1 MSTQIKYTAT
11 IDDNPFAAGAQ
22 RLGNVLQGIQ
32 QRFSQVGRD
41 FTTVGHGMSAQM
53 GQITDSV
60 RGEVAAMGGH
70 FSSLLEAVGRTRL
83 GFVALVGAAA
93 GLAAGK
99 AVAATAE
106 MTEAAM
112 DLGRVLGT
120 STNEAQKWRI
130 ALQDVGAQQSDLEG
144 AAKGM
149 AKQLKENEAEMNAM
163 GLVTRDAAGNFRP
176 MNELLFDGLDIL
188 NQHKEGADRALASQ
202 ELFGRGVDASSKL
215 LLVNKG
221 TLEEAKTTMEELGLE
236 VGANAKAAFK
246 EFDAATDRAGFGL
259 QGLGY
264 TVGRILMPVLTDAVD
279 VFNAVMPAAIKV
291 TQGAIGGLTTAFH
304 FLKNGV
310 VVVWEVINAMVVTVA
325 EPIRAL
331 AEAIARAVTGDFKG
345 AAAAIDGVG
354 STIAGA
360 WGNAMNRIADS
371 SERTRA
377 RIAAIWNPD
386 TQAGEPEGERGTR
399 TRTPGTSKAK
409 EKTAK
414 KESDTA
420 DPSFMKYYELAL
432 AEEKRLTS
440 ERDALRD
447 YTKQQELEYWRS
459 LMVNAELT
467 GQDRLAIARK
477 ISDLTV
483 QIQREEATKLRQLDD
498 ISREQKLADGLYRI
512 DLARMEAGARYELGE
527 ISAAQ
532 LLEQERQLE
541 EKRAEIRR
549 EALLAKQATI
559 DPDRDPVAYA
569 QVSAQIE
576 EEERQHQL
584 RLGQIRGEVVKAAQT
599 GPMANIWAGVEQ
611 SFQRAASGMLNG
623 TQTLRQGLATAWQ
636 GIRASITG
644 EIAKIVAQRVAAFAK
659 ERLIALGAIG
669 TDAARAGAGAAAS
682 QASIPI
688 VGPALAVAAMAAIFA
703 GVMGM
708 SSKVPSAAGGFNIP
722 RGVNPL
728 TQLHE
733 EEMVL
738 PADIAN
744 PLRNA
749 IDGGGLGG
757 GDVNVHVKG
766 SSVGDF
772 LLMHRS
778 ELVRALKEA
787 RRDFQF

>member
-1 MSTQIKYTAT
+1 MTTPIKYTAT
-11 IDDNPFAAGAQ
+11 LDDNPFAAGAQ
-22 RLGNVLQGIQ
+22 RLGTVLQGIQ

-41 FTTVGHGMSAQM
+41 FTTVGQGMSAQM
-53 GQITDSV
+53 GHITDSV

-130 ALQDVGAQQSDLEG
+130 ALQDVGAQESDLEG

-149 AKQLKENEAEMNAM
+149 ARQLKENEANMNAM
-163 GLVTRDAAGNFRP
+163 GLVTRDAAGNLRP
-176 MNELLFDGLDIL
+176 MNELLVDGLAVL

-202 ELFGRGVDASSKL
+202 QLFGRGVDASSKL
-215 LLVNKG
+215 LLINKD
-221 TLEEAKTTMEELGLE
+221 TLEDATKTMEDLGLE
-236 VGANAKAAFK
+236 VGANAVAAWK
-246 EFDAATDRAGFGL
+246 EYDAATDRAGFSMR
-259 QGLGY
+259 GLGN
-264 TVGRILMPVLTDAVD
+264 TVGRIVMPILTDLIN
-279 VFNAVMPAAIKV
+279 VFNAVMPAAITV
-291 TQGAIGGLTTAFH
+291 TKGALGGLATAFH
-304 FLKNGV
+304 VLKNGV
-310 VVVWEVINAMVVTVA
+310 IVVWEVINAFVISVA

-331 AEAIARAVTGDFKG
+331 AEAMARAMTGDLKG
-345 AAAAIDGVG
+345 AAAAIGG
-354 STIAGA
+354 IGTTIAGA
-360 WGNAMNRIADS
+360 WSNAMDRIAES
-371 SERTRA
+371 SQRTRD
-377 RIAAIWNPD
+377 RVAAIWNPD
-386 TQAGEPEGERGTR
+386 SAPGEPEGERGTK
-399 TRTPGTSKAK
+399 TYTPPPDTKTS
-409 EKTAK
+409 KTAK
-414 KESDTA
+414 KAHEH

-432 AEEKRLTS
+432 SEEKRLAT

-447 YTKQQELEYWRS
+447 YTKQQELQFWRE
-459 LMVNAELT
+459 LMANAELT
-467 GQDRLAIARK
+467 GQDRVAVARK
-477 ISDLTV
+477 ISELTV
-483 QIQREEATKLRQLDD
+483 QVKREEATKLRQLDD
-498 ISREQKLADGLYRI
+498 ISREQKLAAGLYGI
-512 DLARMEAGARYELGE
+512 ELARMEAGARYELGQ
-527 ISAAQ
+527 ISATQ

-559 DPDRDPVAYA
+559 DPERDPVAYA
-569 QVSAQIE
+569 QVASQIE

-584 RLGQIRGEVVKAAQT
+584 RLAQIRGEVQKAQT
-599 GPMANIWAGVEQ
+599 APMANIWAGVEQ
-611 SFQRAASGMLNG
+611 SFQQAANGILNR
-623 TQTLRQGLATAWQ
+623 TQTLRQGLTTLWQ

-644 EIAKIVAQRVAAFAK
+644 EISKIIAQRVAAFAK
-659 ERLIALGAIG
+659 ERVLALAGIGA
-669 TDAARAGAGAAAS
+669 DAAKAGSGAAAS
-682 QASIPI
+682 QASIPY
-688 VGPALAVAAMAAIFA
+688 VGPILAVAAMAAIFA

-722 RGVNPL
+722 RGMNPL

-744 PLRNA
+744 PLRSA
-749 IDGGGLGG
+749 IDGGGVGRG
-757 GDVNVHVKG
+757 GDVHLQVKG
-766 SSVGDF
+766 TGVGDF